1 MSLPRAHDLIWIADR
16 SALESDQ
23 ALPEWVSHWR
33 THLPLVVCR
42 GQRADGAIAVGI
54 RGMTRTQRAT
64 AWVAASS
71 IVRTVTPESLVANPV
86 SLLHSRFISL
96 PPMQSL
102 ITFASLKWPWTWGV
116 TGSCAYTM
124 ASDIPAM
131 HADSN
136 LDLLIRCDQPVSPE
150 AFREL
155 SNTLQQ
161 LPCRTDVQIVT
172 PQGGFVLSEWLQ
184 GGEVELATDA
194 GSVQV
199 RDPWQPLS

>member
-16 SALESDQ
+16 SALESDD

-33 THLPLVVCR
+33 THLPLVVR
-42 GQRADGAIAVGI
+42 HGKRADGAIAVGI

-64 AWVAASS
+64 AWVAPSA

-86 SLLHSRFISL
+86 SLLHSRFISQ

-102 ITFASLKWPWTWGV
+102 ITFASLKWPWPWGV
-116 TGSCAYTM
+116 AGSCAYTM

-136 LDLLIRCDQPVSPE
+136 LDLLMRCDQPESVE
-150 AFREL
+150 AFHEL
-155 SNTLQQ
+155 NTTLQQ

-172 PQGGFVLSEWLQ
+172 PRGSFALDEWLQ
-184 GGEVELATDA
+184 GGEVQLETGA

-199 RDPWQPLS
+199 RDPWQSLA

>member
-16 SALESDQ
+16 SALERDE

-33 THLPLVVCR
+33 THLPLVVRR
-42 GQRADGAIAVGI
+42 GLRADGAIAVGI

-64 AWVAASS
+64 AWVQPSS
-71 IVRTVTPESLVANPV
+71 IARTVTPESLVANPV
-86 SLLHSRFISL
+86 SLLHSRFISQ

-116 TGSCAYTM
+116 AGSCAYTM

-136 LDLLIRCDQPVSPE
+136 LDLLIRCDQPESVD

-155 SNTLQQ
+155 NTTLQQ

-172 PQGGFVLSEWLQ
+172 PRGGFALDEWLQ
-184 GGEVELATDA
+184 GGEVQLETDE
-194 GSVQV
+194 GPVQV
-199 RDPWQPLS
+199 RDPWSSPI